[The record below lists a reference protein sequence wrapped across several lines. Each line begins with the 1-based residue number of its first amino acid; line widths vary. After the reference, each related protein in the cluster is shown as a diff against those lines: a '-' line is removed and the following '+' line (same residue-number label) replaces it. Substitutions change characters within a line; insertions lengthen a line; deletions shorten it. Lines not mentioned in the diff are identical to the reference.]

1 MRACSC
7 NESLSNTG
15 QTNCQP
21 LFKVAKKLIFVPTYD
36 GTGAL
41 NKLAVG
47 TLFTPSLL
55 TAKLN
60 HATKASRWYPSPDL
74 ENVGGDRAES
84 VFDTAPSGKKS
95 FVKKGVRTMS
105 FEIWD
110 EGTEYLY
117 QLEALRC
124 ADVSVYVVDN
134 EGNIRGTVPSTED
147 GFLYPIKID
156 KASFDAKPIFA
167 TDTTVEKIMVNFDWE
182 QSESDAQLRMITAT
196 DMTADLLN
204 AEGLLDISI
213 EYSTITQTSVIFTL
227 QERFGSRKT
236 RNKLTGLLISDF
248 YDAVGGTASRLYNV
262 TDSLAVT
269 ISTFAESTSSPGTY
283 TLTFASQTVS
293 DVIRVTPN
301 KNGFDFTDTIADT
314 FVIV

>member
-21 LFKVAKKLIFVPTYD
+21 LFRVAKKVIFVPTYD
-36 GTGAL
+36 STGAL
-41 NKLAVG
+41 NKLAID

-60 HATKASRWYPSPDL
+60 HATKLSRWYPSPDL

-95 FVKKGVRTMS
+95 FVKKGIRSMT

-110 EGTEYLY
+110 QGPEYLY

-124 ADVSVYVVDN
+124 PEFSIYIVDAN
-134 EGNIRGTVPSTED
+134 GSIRGSVPSTED
-147 GFLYPIKID
+147 GYLYPIKVD
-156 KASFDAKPIFA
+156 NVSFDAKPMFG
-167 TDTTVEKIMVNFDWE
+167 TDTTTEKLVVQFDWE
-182 QSESDAQLRMITAT
+182 QSEDDAQLRIIASG

-213 EYSTITQTSVIFTL
+213 EYGAISQTSVTFTL
-227 QERFGSRKT
+227 QERFGSRAN
-236 RNKLTGLLISDF
+236 RNKLTGLVTGDI
-248 YDAVGGTASRLYNV
+248 ALYNV
-262 TDSLAVT
+262 TDAGAVANA
-269 ISTFAESTSSPGTY
+269 TFAESTSSPGTY
-283 TLTFASQTVS
+283 TITYSSQTVA
-293 DVIRVTPN
+293 DVIRVTPT
-301 KNGFDFTDTIADT
+301 KNGFDFTDVIADT
-314 FVIV
+314 FVIA

>member
-124 ADVSVYVVDN
+124 TDVSVYVVDN

>member
-36 GTGAL
+36 STGAL
-41 NKLAVG
+41 NKLAVD

-95 FVKKGVRTMS
+95 FVKKGVRTMT

-110 EGTEYLY
+110 EGPEYQY
-117 QLEALRC
+117 QLDALRC
-124 ADVSVYVVDN
+124 TDVSCYVVDN
-134 EGNIRGTVPSTED
+134 EGSIRGMVPSTED
-147 GFLYPIKID
+147 GYLYPIKID
-156 KASFDAKPIFA
+156 KASFDVKPIFA
-167 TDTTVEKIMVNFDWE
+167 TDTTVEKLAVQFDWE
-182 QSESDAQLRMITAT
+182 QSESDSQLRMIAAG

-213 EYSTITQTSVIFTL
+213 EYSTITQTSVTFTL
-227 QERFGSRKT
+227 QERFGSRAN
-236 RNKLTGLLISDF
+236 RNKLTGLVTGDI
-248 YDAVGGTASRLYNV
+248 ALYNV
-262 TDSLAVT
+262 TDSASVANA
-269 ISTFAESTSSPGTY
+269 TFAESTSNPGTY
-283 TLTFASQTVS
+283 TITFTSQTVS
-293 DVIRVTPN
+293 DVIRVTPT
-301 KNGFDFTDTIADT
+301 KNGFDFTDVIADT

>member
-124 ADVSVYVVDN
+124 TDVSVYVVDN

-167 TDTTVEKIMVNFDWE
+167 TDTTVEKLAVQFDWE

>member
-41 NKLAVG
+41 NKLDVN

-124 ADVSVYVVDN
+124 TDVSVYVVDN

-314 FVIV
+314 FVIA